1 MTQIEKAKIAKLT
14 MRQRALRVEI
24 RALGSAWD
32 TMDETAR
39 RRYDQHYG
47 ECVGIEQ
54 ALAALGVPFDS
65 VDDR

>member
-14 MRQRALRVEI
+14 LRQRALRVEI
-24 RALGSAWD
+24 RALDSAWD

>member
-14 MRQRALRVEI
+14 VRQRALRVEI
-24 RALGSAWD
+24 RALDSAWD
-32 TMDETAR
+32 AMDETAR

>member
-24 RALGSAWD
+24 RALDSAWD

>member
-14 MRQRALRVEI
+14 ARQRALRVEI
-24 RALGSAWD
+24 RALDSAWD

>member
-24 RALGSAWD
+24 RAQDSAWD

>member
-24 RALGSAWD
+24 RALDSAWY

-54 ALAALGVPFDS
+54 ALAARGVPFDS